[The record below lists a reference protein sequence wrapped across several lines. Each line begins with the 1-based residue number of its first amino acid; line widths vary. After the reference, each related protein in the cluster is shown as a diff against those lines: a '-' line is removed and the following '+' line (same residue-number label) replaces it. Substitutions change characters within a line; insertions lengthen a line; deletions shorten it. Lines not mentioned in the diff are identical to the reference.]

1 MERCGTCKKSLTNR
15 YITWISN
22 IKRVLK
28 KKKDLKRTVV
38 VHCIETITFYTFNEI
53 NFVQLYNIIRTAAR
67 IYAVNIRLTYTNRFS
82 FSFKYKHSDRRCSK
96 DGLEHSWQVSYVS
109 KTRSFRCVCLETDRC
124 PPLYD
129 YRPYEKF
136 WFLNDANVSAACVSR
151 GEVRATLNVRSVKY
165 KRTVARNLLPA

>member
-1 MERCGTCKKSLTNR
+1 MQLLYTASKQLHFIHSTKLILSN
-15 YITWISN
+15 YII
-22 IKRVLK
+22 LFEPLL
-28 KKKDLKRTVV
+28 D
-38 VHCIETITFYTFNEI
+38 
-53 NFVQLYNIIRTAAR
+53 
-67 IYAVNIRLTYTNRFS
+67 AVNIRLTYTNRFS